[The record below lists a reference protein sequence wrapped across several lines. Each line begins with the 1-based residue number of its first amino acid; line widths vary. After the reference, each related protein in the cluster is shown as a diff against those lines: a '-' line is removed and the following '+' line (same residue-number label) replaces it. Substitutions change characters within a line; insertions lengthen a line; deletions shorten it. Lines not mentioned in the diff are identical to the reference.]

1 MGEQAVPCLDP
12 GKIVLSPACRGQK
25 ERLSSAGISTVKL
38 GNRKPTGILK

>member
-12 GKIVLSPACRGQK
+12 RKIVYSPAGRGQE